1 MICGTLTSHYFCFFD
16 WFQKLLFYFLITQFS
31 LSEYLWEAKQDHAT
45 FTQEWLQDREKCS
58 FIYAGAKYYLFIY
71 YLVRTSTAKAGEIL
85 NFVMQTKYRPF
96 LLIKIKL
103 TPSTFWNR
111 HTYRELTPPWPFIHE
126 FSSHWYYPWCQS
138 TITSNS
144 IWWDNH
150 T

>member
-1 MICGTLTSHYFCFFD
+1 M
-16 WFQKLLFYFLITQFS
+16 FYYLITQSSF
-31 LSEYLWEAKQDHAT
+31 SEYIYIYDLQEAKQYAM
-45 FTQEWLQDREKCS
+45 FTQEWLQDGEKCS
-58 FIYAGAKYYLFIY
+58 FIYPGATYYLFIY
-71 YLVRTSTAKAGEIL
+71 YLVRTSTAKVGEIL

-111 HTYRELTPPWPFIHE
+111 HTYRELTPPWPFTHE
-126 FSSHWYYPWCQS
+126 FSSHWYYPSCQS

-144 IWWDNH
+144 TWWDNH